1 MGQKQI
7 VTGAEDSASYVAHIE
22 NLKSERATL
31 ETTTSSSTGTVTSPA
46 SGYFIHTVDG
56 YENAVDT
63 DDVEQL
69 TVSDVRALEEGE
81 AGSNADSTV
90 IGKVAKEFNWYIA
103 CIIDENDLVRLDR
116 TTNVKVEM
124 PFATAETIP
133 AEVVKINRDEASG
146 DAVVILK
153 CSYMNTDLA
162 AARKEPLRIDLQS
175 YTGVLVNEKA
185 IHFADVTVTD
195 TDTDGNVTEHVEQ
208 NVKGVYIKS
217 GSRVRFVQ
225 VFSDATID
233 GYAVCKLNLSSS
245 EKSSSSPRERYSFTM
260 KSLWKGRIFMT
271 EKCFEERF
279 RDVEEN
285 YKVIT
290 NRIAEAAVRSGRK
303 PEDITFLAATKTVPA
318 EVINHAI
325 GCGLRFIGE
334 NRVQEFM
341 DKYEKIDWDKGVSG
355 QIIGRLQTNKV
366 KYIIDKVDC
375 IQSVD
380 SVKLAKEISRL
391 AEKIGRKMPV
401 LIEVNIGG
409 EESKG
414 GIEKAAL
421 PELLEE
427 IAVLPGIQVNGLM
440 AIPPICAE
448 KSALCN
454 YFSQMHQ
461 SFIDIRAKK

>member
-1 MGQKQI
+1 
-7 VTGAEDSASYVAHIE
+7 
-22 NLKSERATL
+22 
-31 ETTTSSSTGTVTSPA
+31 
-46 SGYFIHTVDG
+46 
-56 YENAVDT
+56 
-63 DDVEQL
+63 
-69 TVSDVRALEEGE
+69 
-81 AGSNADSTV
+81 
-90 IGKVAKEFNWYIA
+90 
-103 CIIDENDLVRLDR
+103 
-116 TTNVKVEM
+116 
-124 PFATAETIP
+124 
-133 AEVVKINRDEASG
+133 
-146 DAVVILK
+146 
-153 CSYMNTDLA
+153 
-162 AARKEPLRIDLQS
+162 
-175 YTGVLVNEKA
+175 
-185 IHFADVTVTD
+185 
-195 TDTDGNVTEHVEQ
+195 
-208 NVKGVYIKS
+208 
-217 GSRVRFVQ
+217 
-225 VFSDATID
+225 
-233 GYAVCKLNLSSS
+233 
-245 EKSSSSPRERYSFTM
+245 
-260 KSLWKGRIFMT
+260 MT

-334 NRVQEFM
+334 NRVQ
-341 DKYEKIDWDKGVSG
+341 
-355 QIIGRLQTNKV
+355 
-366 KYIIDKVDC
+366 
-375 IQSVD
+375 D

-461 SFIDIRAKK
+461 SFIDIRAKKIDNVFMNCLSMGMSSDYAEAIECGATMVRIGSSLFGPRDYTR